1 MFRATHTPMA
11 RKWVP
16 RADWRQRWHRGTG
29 TAHNVR
35 QPGRSAPSVPL
46 AQGLLH
52 TRSPPRTASPSCSLA
67 TGGEPKP
74 WEGGH
79 QAGKLGGSQLSSP
92 TLGTTPGAIWA
103 LSQPYTK
110 GAGSPRGLTEASRR
124 NPMDW
129 RRRST
134 SLKPWKSPST
144 FPAAV
149 FPLLRGREAVAGGG
163 RHFGEHVYRT
173 PAKPQEVPAPGDEE
187 WAEEEADVAKALSTP
202 LHCHWQT
209 KARAQQRCCAW
220 PCGMQ
225 EGLESSPFA
234 VLSQSSQQMKSSS
247 KEG

>member
-1 MFRATHTPMA
+1 MEFRCSVPHTRP
-11 RKWVP
+11 WVP
-16 RADWRQRWHRGTG
+16 RGAWSQRWHRGTG
-29 TAHNVR
+29 NNPR
-35 QPGRSAPSVPL
+35 
-46 AQGLLH
+46 QGLLH
-52 TRSPPRTASPSCSLA
+52 TPSPPRTAAPSCSLA
-67 TGGEPKP
+67 KGGQPKP

-79 QAGKLGGSQLSSP
+79 GAGNLGWSQLSSP

-110 GAGSPRGLTEASRR
+110 WDTMSLRADRR
-124 NPMDW
+124 NPTGW
-129 RRRST
+129 RRSPT

-149 FPLLRGREAVAGGG
+149 FPLSQEAVAGGG

-187 WAEEEADVAKALSTP
+187 WVEEEADVAKALSAP

-209 KARAQQRCCAW
+209 KARAEQRCCAR

-234 VLSQSSQQMKSSS
+234 VLSQSSSASEVLQQKEEKST
-247 KEG
+247 